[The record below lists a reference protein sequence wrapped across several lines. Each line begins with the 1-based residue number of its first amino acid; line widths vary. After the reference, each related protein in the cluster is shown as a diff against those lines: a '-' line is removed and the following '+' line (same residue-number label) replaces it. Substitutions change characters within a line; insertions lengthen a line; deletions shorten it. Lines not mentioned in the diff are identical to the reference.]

1 MPPTSKDAYYFSH
14 HSNARNDL
22 KIIKLR
28 RKLGSSGYGIYWC
41 IIEVLREQAG
51 FKMPLSSIDD
61 MAYQIGE
68 PVEVI
73 NEIIKSFDLFKI
85 ENEQFYSESLIKR
98 MIAWNE
104 TKEKLSQAGKAGAA
118 KRWGKIQEQSTA
130 APLKRVIP

>member
-1 MPPTSKDAYYFSH
+1 MAPTSKDAYYFSH
-14 HSNARNDL
+14 DSNARNDL

-28 RKLGSSGYGIYWC
+28 RKLGNAGYGCYWC

-51 FKMPLSSIDD
+51 FKMPLSSLDD
-61 MAYQIGE
+61 LAFQIGE
-68 PVEVI
+68 PIEFV

-85 ENEQFYSESLIKR
+85 DNEHFYSESLIKR

-118 KRWGKIQEQSTA
+118 KRWGKQPDQPTA
-130 APLKRVIP
+130 APLKRVL